1 MAIGYLGCPLC
12 ERVVKHLVCFCLITE
27 GDSLFHG
34 HTSINM

>member
-1 MAIGYLGCPLC
+1 MPLLANWSP
-12 ERVVKHLVCFCLITE
+12 VSVKFEHLVCFCLITE